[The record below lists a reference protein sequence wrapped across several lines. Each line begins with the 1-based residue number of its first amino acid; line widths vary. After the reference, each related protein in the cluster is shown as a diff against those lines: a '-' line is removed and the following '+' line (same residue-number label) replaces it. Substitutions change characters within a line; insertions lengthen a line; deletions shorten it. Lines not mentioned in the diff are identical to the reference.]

1 MKSGNSLR
9 DRAITI
15 GVTPTDEKMR
25 ESCLRWFGHM
35 QTAKE
40 INQSTNGEEWVVQ
53 LWKWEK
59 IEEGLNNIS
68 RNSKKWH
75 VK

>member
-9 DRAITI
+9 DRAKTI

-40 INQSTNGEEWVVQ
+40 INQSTNGEE
-53 LWKWEK
+53 
-59 IEEGLNNIS
+59 
-68 RNSKKWH
+68 
-75 VK
+75 

>member
-53 LWKWEK
+53 F
-59 IEEGLNNIS
+59 
-68 RNSKKWH
+68 
-75 VK
+75 VKMRKDRGRPK